1 MATATG
7 RVQVSEL
14 SCVTARVHAPRPL
27 LLHLP
32 QHVHRTHRLQ
42 RVSGWRSRGGLGN
55 VSCSA
60 DVADSGT
67 SSRFACA
74 LRTPSLHRTHQPNAA
89 VVMHTAHG
97 RPACSGAVASSSAAG
112 STRSPG
118 FPGLGCTRAPPGS
131 LGSRHG
137 GHGAQR
143 SRHVVLCAADRLV
156 SGALFAGPSREV
168 EEEQSWGRGRPTA
181 AVLVPSLDAI
191 TAPVREDLAAC
202 NANLMNVVGQ
212 RHPMLMAAAERI
224 FGAGGKKLR
233 PVLCFLVARAT
244 AQACGL
250 RCGLCDAQP
259 PSRAVCRA
267 LCPRPQLTPVPLPA
281 RAAT

>member
-1 MATATG
+1 M
-7 RVQVSEL
+7 
-14 SCVTARVHAPRPL
+14 HA
-27 LLHLP
+27 
-32 QHVHRTHRLQ
+32 V
-42 RVSGWRSRGGLGN
+42 
-55 VSCSA
+55 
-60 DVADSGT
+60 
-67 SSRFACA
+67 
-74 LRTPSLHRTHQPNAA
+74 
-89 VVMHTAHG
+89 HG
-97 RPACSGAVASSSAAG
+97 RPAPSGAVASSSG
-112 STRSPG
+112 VGCGRSPG
-118 FPGLGCTRAPPGS
+118 CSSLGALRSPPGALGC
-131 LGSRHG
+131 RHAS
-137 GHGAQR
+137 HGAQR
-143 SRHVVLCAADRLV
+143 GRHVVLCAGERLV

-250 RCGLCDAQP
+250 RCGSCGVWARRGPAGREQKAQGHN
-259 PSRAVCRA
+259 SRA
-267 LCPRPQLTPVPLPA
+267 PPPLA
-281 RAAT
+281 Q

>member
-1 MATATG
+1 
-7 RVQVSEL
+7 
-14 SCVTARVHAPRPL
+14 
-27 LLHLP
+27 
-32 QHVHRTHRLQ
+32 
-42 RVSGWRSRGGLGN
+42 
-55 VSCSA
+55 
-60 DVADSGT
+60 
-67 SSRFACA
+67 
-74 LRTPSLHRTHQPNAA
+74 
-89 VVMHTAHG
+89 MHTAFG
-97 RPACSGAVASSSAAG
+97 RPVCSGAVASSSALGGMRA
-112 STRSPG
+112 PG
-118 FPGLGCTRAPPGS
+118 APGLGSARAPPGA
-131 LGSRHG
+131 LGCRHA

-168 EEEQSWGRGRPTA
+168 EEEQSWARGGPTA

-250 RCGLCDAQP
+250 RCGACDAQLP
-259 PSRAVCRA
+259 TSAVCRP
-267 LCPRPQLTPVPLPA
+267 LCPRPQLTRCPSP
-281 RAAT
+281 RAQ